1 MSRSCTLGVRL
12 KPNARQDSIELAS
25 DGSLSIRV
33 HAPPVEGK
41 ANTALVKLL
50 ADKLDI
56 PKSCVSVLHGLASKS
71 KVVQVNGLTK
81 EEALARVIGKSSG

>member
-1 MSRSCTLGVRL
+1 MTRSCTLGVRL
-12 KPNARQDSIELAS
+12 KPNARQDSIDAAS

-50 ADKLDI
+50 ANRLDI
-56 PKSCVSVLHGLASKS
+56 PKSCIFVLHGLASKS
-71 KVVQVNGLTK
+71 KVVQVNGLTR
-81 EEALARVIGKSSG
+81 EEVVARVTGKSSG